1 MLTTFGSSRTTL
13 VTYLLPPFALF
24 YGVTL
29 LGERLTANALL
40 GLVLILGGVAL
51 GAGLSLTRGSRDAL
65 AAPQRP

>member
-1 MLTTFGSSRTTL
+1 MAPRARRSSP
-13 VTYLLPPFALF
+13 TYLPPFALF

-29 LGERLTANALL
+29 LDEQLTANALL

-51 GAGLSLTRGSRDAL
+51 GAGLSLTRRSRDTL